1 MESLKRDSSSSP
13 IIALV
18 DRGDCFFIEKAFNAE
33 KAGAAALIVADD
45 REEALVTMV
54 RGRERGFGCFFWR
67 GREGRK
73 KEKNSLLLSKKKKTE
88 PLSLSLQAA
97 PDDRPDISKL
107 KEDIT
112 IPTALVTQATG
123 KRLKEALDKATRG
136 GGSGS
141 SSSKRSEKVLA
152 ELDWTDAV
160 AHPDA
165 RVEWELWSTPDDG
178 CGASCDRQGAFKR
191 VFERQAVEL
200 EKGGFAQFTPR
211 FVTRRCSFGASD
223 DDRSSPECQRNCI
236 HRGRYCSMTPV
247 GDDYKSKYGGKE
259 VVTEAK
265 RQLCAFEVATK
276 AEKPWSWWRF
286 SVKAAEDC
294 TMRRGKFGDEKCL
307 REALDAAGIDHAKVE
322 KCVGDVSEDEKS
334 EIMETNLDAQ
344 GLGGSSS
351 RVLITPTV
359 VINGA
364 QYRGRLD
371 APSVTRGLCAGFSE
385 ATEPPACLTSAL
397 EVNECA
403 SADNGGCW
411 KSNEKDEKKN
421 GDPLFSACV
430 DTFRGF
436 KCQCPFGFRGDG
448 RASGPGKHSGCEDI
462 DECAEGTDQCDQE
475 CENTPGGYTCSCRE
489 GFKQVGGNSGLGAC
503 FPADGGVR
511 SAGAFGGRG
520 GAALSVVS
528 FVGVV
533 AAAAGV
539 ALLAGIVVHRGR
551 ARAEA
556 RAEVAA
562 ILRQYMPLEG
572 DDGVNGDGGGSEAG
586 SGFLPFGGRSRGNTA
601 SSSSS
606 AEPGGAFFGAFAEG
620 AAGAHSSHHGGSGN
634 YSSGSEVGLT
644 PTASSAEAEAER
656 EAAEK
661 NKAGAP
667 SNV

>member
-1 MESLKRDSSSSP
+1 MGG
-13 IIALV
+13 V
-18 DRGDCFFIEKAFNAE
+18 
-33 KAGAAALIVADD
+33 
-45 REEALVTMV
+45 
-54 RGRERGFGCFFWR
+54 ER
-67 GREGRK
+67 RK
-73 KEKNSLLLSKKKKTE
+73 KKERKRSHSFF
-88 PLSLSLQAA
+88 SLSLPPQSKRQAA

-107 KEDIT
+107 KEEIT
-112 IPTALVTQATG
+112 IPTALVTKATG
-123 KRLKEALDKATRG
+123 KKLKEALDKASAK
-136 GGSGS
+136 GGS
-141 SSSKRSEKVLA
+141 RSEKVIA

-178 CGASCDRQGAFKR
+178 CGASCDRQLAFKR
-191 VFERQAVEL
+191 SFERQAVEL

-211 FVTRRCSFGASD
+211 FVTRRCSFGASEE
-223 DDRSSPECQRNCI
+223 DRSAPECQRSCI
-236 HRGRYCSMTPV
+236 HEGRYCSMTPV
-247 GDDYKSKYGGKE
+247 GDAFKGKYGGME

-265 RQLCAFEVATK
+265 RQLCAFEAATK
-276 AEKPWSWWRF
+276 AEKPWTWWRF

-294 TMRRGKFGDEKCL
+294 TMRKGKFGDDKCL
-307 REALDAAGIDHAKVE
+307 REALDAAGIDRAAVD
-322 KCVGDVSEDEKS
+322 KCVGDVSSDAES
-334 EIMETNLDAQ
+334 AIMESNLDAQ
-344 GLGGSSS
+344 GLGGGSSS

-385 ATEPPACLTSAL
+385 ATEPPACLTPAL

-403 SADNGGCW
+403 SANNGGCW
-411 KSNEKDEKKN
+411 KSDKTDAKTSE
-421 GDPLFSACV
+421 PLFSACV

-448 RASGPGKHSGCEDI
+448 RASSSSKHGGCEDI

-489 GFKQVGGNSGLGAC
+489 GYKQVGGNAGLGAC
-503 FPADGGVR
+503 FPADGGVG
-511 SAGAFGGRG
+511 SAGAFGRG
-520 GAALSVVS
+520 GTLSVVS

-533 AAAAGV
+533 AAAAIV
-539 ALLAGIVVHRGR
+539 ALLAGFIVHRRR

-572 DDGVNGDGGGSEAG
+572 DDNGGIPASSGSGGSDG
-586 SGFLPFGGRSRGNTA
+586 SGFNPFGRPRGNT
-601 SSSSS
+601 SSSLEHPPSS
-606 AEPGGAFFGAFAEG
+606 GSAGAFFGAFAEG
-620 AAGAHSSHHGGSGN
+620 DAGARSGGSGN
-634 YSSGSEVGLT
+634 YSSGASEVGLT

-661 NKAGAP
+661 KSGSGSGSGGAAP
-667 SNV
+667 PSSSNV

>member
-1 MESLKRDSSSSP
+1 MEWRRGSERRKRREKGSLSFSP
-13 IIALV
+13 LSLPL
-18 DRGDCFFIEKAFNAE
+18 DP
-33 KAGAAALIVADD
+33 
-45 REEALVTMV
+45 
-54 RGRERGFGCFFWR
+54 
-67 GREGRK
+67 K
-73 KEKNSLLLSKKKKTE
+73 KTSPPPKKKKK
-88 PLSLSLQAA
+88 QAA

-107 KEDIT
+107 KEEIT

-123 KRLKEALDKATRG
+123 KRLKEALDRASKGG
-136 GGSGS
+136 GGSP
-141 SSSKRSEKVLA
+141 KRSEKVMA

-178 CGASCDRQGAFKR
+178 CGASCDRQTAFKR
-191 VFERQAVEL
+191 SFERQAVEL

-211 FVTRRCSFGASD
+211 FVTRRCAFGASAD
-223 DDRSSPECQRNCI
+223 ERSAPECRRSCI
-236 HRGRYCSMTPV
+236 HEGRYCSMAPV
-247 GDDYKSKYGGKE
+247 GDDFKGKYGGKE
-259 VVTEAK
+259 VVAEAK
-265 RQLCAFEVATK
+265 RQLCAFEAATK
-276 AEKPWSWWRF
+276 AGKPWSWWRF

-294 TMRRGKFGDEKCL
+294 TMRKGKFGDDRCL
-307 REALDAAGIDHAKVE
+307 REALDAAGIDRSAVE
-322 KCVGDVSEDEKS
+322 NCVGDVSADADS
-334 EIMETNLDAQ
+334 DVMEANLDAQ
-344 GLGGSSS
+344 GLGGGSSS

-359 VINGA
+359 VINKA

-385 ATEPPACLTSAL
+385 ATEPPACLSPAL

-411 KSNEKDEKKN
+411 KSKEKDAKSGE
-421 GDPLFSACV
+421 PLFSACV

-448 RASGPGKHSGCEDI
+448 RASSPSKRGGCEDI

-489 GFKQVGGNSGLGAC
+489 GYKQVGGNAGLGAC
-503 FPADGGVR
+503 FPADGGVG
-511 SAGAFGGRG
+511 SASALGRG
-520 GAALSVVS
+520 GLSVVS

-533 AAAAGV
+533 AAAAVV
-539 ALLAGIVVHRGR
+539 ALLAGFVVHRGR

-572 DDGVNGDGGGSEAG
+572 DDNGGGGGVPG
-586 SGFLPFGGRSRGNTA
+586 SSGGNGGFPFGRPRGTTSGSTEA
-601 SSSSS
+601 
-606 AEPGGAFFGAFAEG
+606 GAFFGAFAEG
-620 AAGAHSSHHGGSGN
+620 AAGAHSSSSGGSGN
-634 YSSGSEVGLT
+634 FSSGSEVGLT

-656 EAAEK
+656 EAAKEAERK
-661 NKAGAP
+661 KSGSSGAAP
-667 SNV
+667 PSASNV